1 MSQNDTSLALLTST
15 WALKALDREIDKYES
30 WWNQRYQ
37 SDRDYLLVLK
47 ELEKRIRKR
56 QACLGE
62 GARKRRGI
70 GR

>member
-15 WALKALDREIDKYES
+15 WALKALARAIDKYES
-30 WWNQRYQ
+30 WWNQRSQ

-47 ELEKRIRKR
+47 DLEKRIRKH

-62 GARKRRGI
+62 GARKRRAI
-70 GR
+70 E